1 MLWGPMSDPSE
12 REKNKRPRNV
22 EVTLGKS
29 KLRPA
34 TDKK

>member
-1 MLWGPMSDPSE
+1 MSDQSKW
-12 REKNKRPRNV
+12 EKNKRPRNV

-34 TDKK
+34 ADKK